1 MLSTPRLDRLKAMQD
16 RPIGTN
22 TALYRDPSTEAMTRQ
37 YNQQRSDY
45 NMARRLLRRQA
56 RRGDEKA
63 AMGLI
68 DLGNDAAARNVTF
81 GMQNPDQRGAEVA
94 RRLANAKQAT
104 IDANQ
109 AAGRLREE
117 FGINQPAAGAGAG
130 GGGAGNALPTGAG
143 AGNALATGRGMVNLP
158 ESAVGVSSFDDELNG
173 TQVSL
178 GTELGQRAGFA
189 RQRLLNPAATTERGA
204 KLDLDKVATQDESE
218 LKFRQGL
225 DRALGMAKT
234 EQEINELRQVGE
246 SAGIA
251 PEAFKR
257 RQEWWSKR
265 R

>member
-1 MLSTPRLDRLKAMQD
+1 MQD
-16 RPIGTN
+16 RPIGAN
-22 TALYRDPSTEAMTRQ
+22 TALYRDPTTEALTRQ
-37 YNQQRSDY
+37 YKQQRSDY
-45 NMARRLLRRQA
+45 NMARRLLSRQA

-63 AMGLI
+63 AMSLI
-68 DLGNDAAARNVTF
+68 ELGKDAAKEGISF
-81 GMQNPDQRGAEVA
+81 GMQNPDQRNAEIARRRMTLEQKTQDELNFKGGGAE
-94 RRLANAKQAT
+94 
-104 IDANQ
+104 
-109 AAGRLREE
+109 
-117 FGINQPAAGAGAG
+117 AGAG